1 MLKLKAKMV
10 VMTAP
15 DLQQY
20 HIKRSVICHD
30 IEYVFTYHH
39 FTSLMLLREGA
50 LDHFDTVFCVGKHQ
64 IEEIRRTEELYGLPQ
79 KKLVKVGYG
88 QFDKLLRMYSAMP
101 QTERKKPQIL
111 IAPSWSERNILDSH
125 LEEIVNQLAEN
136 YKLVVRPHPEY
147 IRRFPEKWRVIMD
160 KYNNGNLLFD
170 MDFLSNNSIYQSDIL
185 ITDWSNI
192 AYEFSYCTKK
202 PTVYINTPMKVMNS
216 GYFKLGIEPLDI
228 TLRGKLGAAVD
239 IDKLNSLP
247 EIIADMRN
255 NPEKYRMSIETAV
268 TDYLFYPGR
277 SGEAAGKYIISRF
290 CR

>member
-1 MLKLKAKMV
+1 M
-10 VMTAP
+10 
-15 DLQQY
+15 
-20 HIKRSVICHD
+20 
-30 IEYVFTYHH
+30 
-39 FTSLMLLREGA
+39 
-50 LDHFDTVFCVGKHQ
+50 
-64 IEEIRRTEELYGLPQ
+64 
-79 KKLVKVGYG
+79 
-88 QFDKLLRMYSAMP
+88 
-101 QTERKKPQIL
+101 
-111 IAPSWSERNILDSH
+111 N
-125 LEEIVNQLAEN
+125 
-136 YKLVVRPHPEY
+136 
-147 IRRFPEKWRVIMD
+147 
-160 KYNNGNLLFD
+160 KYNSENLLFD

-202 PTVYINTPMKVMNS
+202 PTIYINTPMKVMNS

-255 NPEKYRMSIETAV
+255 NPGKYRISIEAAV